1 MLIDIR
7 ANATPEQSRTH
18 VRYTFRL
25 DEPAGAIRI
34 RFAYS
39 PKRLDDEKRAR
50 ELLEQSFGLY
60 VPPEQLALARESLD
74 RYLPLMNLIT
84 LSVDDP
90 DGYRGACHRHSPNQL
105 LWLAEHGASP
115 GLMKGKLG
123 AGEWTVT
130 LSLHAVVTE
139 SCAYHLEAWI
149 ADDDEEGA
157 MP

>member
-7 ANATPEQSRTH
+7 GNATPEQSRTH

-25 DEPAGAIRI
+25 DEPASAIRI

-39 PKRLDDEKRAR
+39 PKQLDDEKRAR

-60 VPPEQLALARESLD
+60 LLPEQQALAIEKLD

-90 DGYRGACHRHSPNQL
+90 DGYRGACHRHTPDQL
-105 LWLAEHGASP
+105 LSLAEHGASP
-115 GLMKGKLG
+115 GLMKGKPG
-123 AGEWTVT
+123 AGEWTIT
-130 LSLHAVVTE
+130 LSLHAIVTE
-139 SCAYHLEAWI
+139 SCAYHLQAWI
-149 ADDDEEGA
+149 ADDEEEGA
-157 MP
+157 LL